1 MRDVF
6 PARNQQKNADKGEE
20 IIFRKRKKQ
29 IKIAMNLLINKI
41 NYSICYLLLLLEYAN
56 SLIISTQRYM
66 FVTSQKAAVMCT
78 LNRQLPNLFVQAI
91 EWVNVVTESASCYCQ
106 SIFTSSILWHC
117 QDLWLYAKIQSYC
130 DPLPQQ
136 GHMFREKT

>member
-1 MRDVF
+1 MPLPDGTTAWPQYNTISNQFMELNSAGIKVITTPQKERIEKLLRDVF

-29 IKIAMNLLINKI
+29 IKIAMNFLINKK
-41 NYSICYLLLLLEYAN
+41 NYSTCHLLLLLEYAN

-91 EWVNVVTESASCYCQ
+91 E
-106 SIFTSSILWHC
+106 
-117 QDLWLYAKIQSYC
+117 
-130 DPLPQQ
+130 
-136 GHMFREKT
+136 